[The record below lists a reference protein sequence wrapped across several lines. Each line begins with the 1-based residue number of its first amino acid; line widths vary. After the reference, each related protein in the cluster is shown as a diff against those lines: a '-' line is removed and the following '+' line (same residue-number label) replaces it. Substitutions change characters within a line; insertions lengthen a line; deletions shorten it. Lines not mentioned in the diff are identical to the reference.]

1 MSESV
6 QDGGRSRPGAWARVR
21 WIAAGLAGGLLAGG
35 ASVWAVSSDDVH
47 GGFMGG
53 RHRFMHRF
61 HDRGPVDPEA
71 AREHVKMG
79 VKWVLGYVDATPEQE
94 QKVQAIAQDAL
105 ADLLPLRDQHLSNKK
120 ALHEALS
127 GATIDR
133 EALEQARRAEIKLAD
148 QASARLAQAVA
159 DAADTLTP
167 AQRAQLAEAAARFHH

>member
-1 MSESV
+1 MSEV
-6 QDGGRSRPGAWARVR
+6 ATGGGRSGGWARLR
-21 WIAAGLAGGLLAGG
+21 WIGAGLLGGLLAGG
-35 ASVWAVSSDDVH
+35 ASVWAVSSDDLH

-53 RHRFMHRF
+53 GHRFMHRL
-61 HDRGPVDPEA
+61 HGGGPVDPEA

-79 VKWVLGYVDATPEQE
+79 VRWVLGYVDATPEQE

-105 ADLLPLRDQHLSNKK
+105 ADLLPLREQHNANRK

-167 AQRAQLAEAAARFHH
+167 AQRAQLAEAAHKFHRH

>member
-6 QDGGRSRPGAWARVR
+6 KTEGAARPGGWSRIR
-21 WIAAGLAGGLLAGG
+21 WVAAGLVGGLLAGG
-35 ASVWAVSSDDVH
+35 ASVWAVSADDFR
-47 GGFMGG
+47 GGFMG
-53 RHRFMHRF
+53 RRFMHRL
-61 HDRGPVDPEA
+61 HGGRSADPEA

-105 ADLLPLRDQHLSNKK
+105 GDLLPLRESHHANRK
-120 ALHEALS
+120 AIHDALA

-148 QASARLAQAVA
+148 QASARLAQAVV
-159 DAADTLTP
+159 DAADVLTP
-167 AQRAQLAEAAARFHH
+167 EQRTKLAEAAHRFHR